1 MLSEDEID
9 TEELRSYLSSYVSQ
23 NGGVDCIKGNSGLK
37 RAIRVWDYLKY
48 SLKKNRIA
56 SPPTARSVD
65 TGP

>member
-37 RAIRVWDYLKY
+37 RAIRVWGYLKY

-56 SPPTARSVD
+56 SPPTARSAD